1 MKILIAPDSFKGTL
15 SALEAA
21 RAIELG
27 IKRVLPDANTQC
39 LPLADGGEGTLD
51 SLLFAGPGER
61 KTARV
66 TDANGDLIEASY
78 GLLLGDPKI
87 RESVTLPLPLWE
99 RAGERGSATPSPI
112 AVLEAAQVV
121 GLSQARINVAQRTT
135 RGLGEL
141 LQQCLDQGARRF
153 LIGLGGSST
162 NDGGAGLLA
171 ALGVRLLDVRG
182 NAIEPN
188 PQGLAAIDHV
198 DFSALDARLAESDI
212 TVLTDV
218 DNPLCGPTGAT
229 AVFGPQKGVLPEQV
243 AVFDQAI
250 AQLARLCDAWAGSA
264 VSQQAGA
271 GAAGGLGYALML
283 LGAKRRPGAEVV
295 CETMQLDAHLRDA
308 DWLITGEGRSDAQT
322 LHGKLPLVAANH
334 AQVARVPAILLSGD
348 IAAESRVLL
357 EQKFVGCFSVVD
369 AEVTLDEALR
379 DPARRLTDRSETVAR
394 WIKRYSSNESK
405 AE

>member
-1 MKILIAPDSFKGTL
+1 MVKAFNHSVEITPLKILIAPDSFKGTL
-15 SALEAA
+15 SALAAA

-27 IKRVLPDANTQC
+27 IHRVLPDAITQC

-51 SLLFAGPGER
+51 VLLFAAQGER

-66 TDANGDLIEASY
+66 TDANSNLLEASY
-78 GLLLGDPKI
+78 GLLPDAQG
-87 RESVTLPLPLWE
+87 T
-99 RAGERGSATPSPI
+99 T

-121 GLSQARINVAQRTT
+121 GLAQARIDVAQRTT

-141 LQQCLDQGARRF
+141 LRQCLDQGVRRF

-171 ALGVRLLDVRG
+171 ALGVALLDEKEKT
-182 NAIEPN
+182 IEPN
-188 PQGLAAIDHV
+188 PHGLASLARV
-198 DFSALDARLAESDI
+198 DFTALDARLAACDI

-218 DNPLCGPTGAT
+218 DNPLCGPAGAT

-243 AVFDQAI
+243 AVFDAAI
-250 AQLARLCDAWAGSA
+250 AQLARLGDVWTGSA

-295 CETMQLDAHLRDA
+295 CEKMLLDARLRDA
-308 DWLITGEGRSDAQT
+308 DWLITGEGKSDAQT
-322 LHGKLPLVAANH
+322 LHGKLPLVAAHH
-334 AQVARVPAILLSGD
+334 AQAARVPVILLSGA
-348 IAAESRVLL
+348 IEAESRAWL
-357 EQKFVGCFSVVD
+357 EQKFAKCFSAVG
-369 AEVTLDEALR
+369 EGVTLDEALR
-379 DPARRLTDRSETVAR
+379 DPARRLTERAESVAN
-394 WIKRYSSNESK
+394 WIARAYSSNESK